1 MKTLKILLTLAVFS
15 SVCFAQNSI
24 ELINACKKGDLQAL
38 KTLIRSGADINSRDE
53 NSVTALMLAA
63 KNGHLEVLKELL
75 KYGAEVHYSAYSDE
89 YYDEYYYGYY
99 PYDFRNDYY
108 SYKEPFCYA
117 IDGGNIE
124 ILKLILKK
132 IEEKNEHPN
141 LKKRYLAALNNAIR
155 YSMVINKIEIC
166 KFLLNSGVDIYYYF
180 PYYSYKSEDGKSH
193 NSLNP
198 IRLAAITRNLE
209 ILKEMVKLMGKDGKP
224 RKLYDALIY
233 ACAVNNNVDIVK
245 YLIQEG
251 ALVNGETWYIRDV
264 NAVGYSRPLANAI
277 ENEDIAMMKELIRAK
292 ANLNS
297 LIGEKNTPLMLAID
311 INNLEI
317 VKELI
322 KSGASVKGKQYN
334 NNLLHENGSLLI
346 WAVSWCEDVDINII
360 EELIKAGVDIN
371 TKNSGE
377 TALMIAV
384 KRKRFDIVELL
395 EKYGAN

>member
-24 ELINACKKGDLQAL
+24 ELINACKKVDLQAL
-38 KTLIRSGADINSRDE
+38 KTLIRSGADINSEDE
-53 NSVTALMLAA
+53 NRVTALMLAA
-63 KNGHLEVLKELL
+63 KNGHLEVVKELL
-75 KYGAEVHYSAYSDE
+75 KYGADVHYDSGIYSLGYHNYFRSND
-89 YYDEYYYGYY
+89 YYDE
-99 PYDFRNDYY
+99 R
-108 SYKEPFCYA
+108 EPFCYA
-117 IDGGNIE
+117 IEGDNIE
-124 ILKLILKK
+124 ILRLILKK
-132 IEEKNEHPN
+132 IEEKDRPSTDN
-141 LKKRYLAALNNAIR
+141 YLAALNNAMRHSIVR
-155 YSMVINKIEIC
+155 NKIEIS
-166 KFLLNSGVDIYYYF
+166 KFLLNSGVNIYYKYN
-180 PYYSYKSEDGKSH
+180 YTYKSEDGKSH
-193 NSLNP
+193 NNLNP

-209 ILKEMVKLMGKDGKP
+209 ILKEMVKLMGNNDKP
-224 RKLYDALIY
+224 KKLYDALIY

-334 NNLLHENGSLLI
+334 NNLLHEK
-346 WAVSWCEDVDINII
+346 WKFINM
-360 EELIKAGVDIN
+360 GC
-371 TKNSGE
+371 
-377 TALMIAV
+377 
-384 KRKRFDIVELL
+384 
-395 EKYGAN
+395 

>member
-15 SVCFAQNSI
+15 SVCFAQSSI
-24 ELINACKKGDLQAL
+24 ELINACKKGDLQAV

-63 KNGHLEVLKELL
+63 KNGHLEVVKELL

-166 KFLLNSGVDIYYYF
+166 KFLLNSGVDIYYSF

-233 ACAVNNNVDIVK
+233 ACRVKNNVDIVK

-251 ALVNGETWYIRDV
+251 SLVNGKEKEGRLYIHSIHGY
-264 NAVGYSRPLANAI
+264 GYSAPLANTISI
-277 ENEDIAMMKELIRAK
+277 EDMAMMKELIRAK
-292 ANLNS
+292 ADINS
-297 LIGEKNTPLMLAID
+297 VFNGGTPLMWAIY
-311 INNLEI
+311 INNSEI

-322 KSGASVKGKQYN
+322 KSGASVKAEQYN
-334 NNLLHENGSLLI
+334 NRLLI
-346 WAVSWCEDVDINII
+346 WSIHAEINIGII
-360 EELIKAGVDIN
+360 EELIKAGVDVN
-371 TKNSGE
+371 FKDSDGK
-377 TALMIAV
+377 TALMSAV
-384 KRKRFDIVELL
+384 EVKRFDIVELL
-395 EKYGAN
+395 EKYGAK

>member
-15 SVCFAQNSI
+15 SICFAQNSI
-24 ELINACKKGDLQAL
+24 ELINACKKGDLQAV
-38 KTLIRSGADINSRDE
+38 KTLIRSGADINSEDKGG
-53 NSVTALMLAA
+53 VTALMLAA
-63 KNGHLEVLKELL
+63 KNGHLEVVKELL
-75 KYGAEVHYSAYSDE
+75 KYGAEVHYYAYSDE

-99 PYDFRNDYY
+99 PYNFRNDYY

-155 YSMVINKIEIC
+155 YSMVINKIEIS
-166 KFLLNSGVDIYYYF
+166 KFLLNGGVDIYYYF

-193 NSLNP
+193 NNINP

-233 ACAVNNNVDIVK
+233 ACRVKNNVDIVK

-251 ALVNGETWYIRDV
+251 SLVNGKEKEGRLDIHSRYGY
-264 NAVGYSRPLANAI
+264 GYSAPLANTISI
-277 ENEDIAMMKELIRAK
+277 EDMAMMKELIRAK
-292 ANLNS
+292 ADINS
-297 LIGEKNTPLMLAID
+297 VFNGGTPLMWAIY
-311 INNLEI
+311 INNSEI

-322 KSGASVKGKQYN
+322 KSGASVKAEQYN
-334 NNLLHENGSLLI
+334 NRLLI
-346 WAVSWCEDVDINII
+346 WSIHAEINIGII
-360 EELIKAGVDIN
+360 EELIKAGVDVN
-371 TKNSGE
+371 FKDSDGK
-377 TALMIAV
+377 TALMSAV
-384 KRKRFDIVELL
+384 EVKRFDIVELL

>member
-15 SVCFAQNSI
+15 SVCFAQSSI
-24 ELINACKKGDLQAL
+24 ELINACKKGDLQAV

-53 NSVTALMLAA
+53 NSVTALMWAA
-63 KNGHLEVLKELL
+63 KNGHLEVVKELL
-75 KYGAEVHYSAYSDE
+75 KYGADVRYNPKIYSMYG
-89 YYDEYYYGYY
+89 GYY
-99 PYDFRNDYY
+99 PLHIQDNYRNDYY
-108 SYKEPFCYA
+108 NDEEPFCYA

-124 ILKLILKK
+124 ILRLILKK
-132 IEEKNEHPN
+132 IEEKDRPSTDN
-141 LKKRYLAALNNAIR
+141 YLAALNNAMRHSIVR
-155 YSMVINKIEIC
+155 NKIEIS
-166 KFLLNSGVDIYYYF
+166 KFLLNSGVNIYYKYN
-180 PYYSYKSEDGKSH
+180 YTYKSEDGKSH
-193 NSLNP
+193 NNLNP

-209 ILKEMVKLMGKDGKP
+209 ILKEMVKLMGKDDKP
-224 RKLYDALIY
+224 KKLYDALIY

-395 EKYGAN
+395 EKYGAK